1 MCFGTLFVFYQVENN
16 IAMKKIILTT
26 ALSFALVASVMAQDK
41 IWSLDDCM
49 RYAVENSPKVKQ
61 QLYTNNTYKAEQQS
75 AIASFLPSIST
86 QVDAQY
92 RFGRSVDPETN
103 TYVNTSTFNN
113 GYGAYA
119 SLPLFRGGQLIN
131 QWRLAN
137 VNRHL
142 GGILAFAVIFVV
154 VIFVYMSLRLQK
166 QKDDL
171 AINIMDAFITVV
183 YYQGLVKMCSEKLED
198 SQRLLYKTRRQE
210 ELGLKGKADVA
221 QIESQVAGD
230 DYNLTH
236 QQNLYNTAMMTL
248 KNAMNYPS
256 DLALDVDTVVP
267 PVRDILAEESVSA
280 IQDYAMA
287 NNPTALQA
295 DFQLKASKMNYLI
308 TKGKLLPS
316 LSVEAGITTSY
327 FENLK
332 AENAPVAFKNQF
344 KNNRGE
350 YIYFSFSF
358 PLFDGLSRITN
369 MRRARNNVRIAYEKQ
384 TETLRQLQKDV
395 EQAVLDREG
404 YAKETIQM
412 EKKVKA
418 DALAYQVTLRKF
430 EEGLMSPLDVQ
441 TNATTLLNSKADL
454 LQRRLLYTMKCR
466 QVDYYKGQPLIV
478 EN

>member
-1 MCFGTLFVFYQVENN
+1 
-16 IAMKKIILTT
+16 MKKIIITT
-26 ALSFALVASVMAQDK
+26 VLSFSLLAPMLAQDK

-61 QLYTNNTYKAEQQS
+61 QAYTNNTYQAEQQS
-75 AIASFLPSIST
+75 AVASFLPTIST

-92 RFGRSVDPETN
+92 RFGRSVDPGTN

-137 VNRHL
+137 VNRHM
-142 GGILAFAVIFVV
+142 G
-154 VIFVYMSLRLQK
+154 RNDLQK

-171 AINIMDAFITVV
+171 AISIMDAYITVV
-183 YYQGLVKMCSEKLED
+183 YYQGLVKMCADKLED
-198 SQRLLYKTRRQE
+198 SKRLLYKTQRQE

-221 QIESQVAGD
+221 QIESQAAGD

-256 DLALDVDTVVP
+256 DLELEVDTAVP
-267 PVRDILAEESVSA
+267 QVESIRAEESISA

-295 DFQLKASKMNYLI
+295 EFQLKTSKMNYLI

-316 LSVEAGITTSY
+316 LSVEAGISTSY

-332 AENAPVAFKNQF
+332 SETAASSFKSQF

-369 MRRARNNVRIAYEKQ
+369 LRRARNNVRIAYEKQ

-395 EQAVLDREG
+395 ELAVLDREG

-418 DALAYQVTLRKF
+418 DDLAYQVTLRKF

-454 LQRRLLYTMKCR
+454 LQRRLLYMMKCR
-466 QVDYYKGQPLIV
+466 QVDYYKGQPLIG
-478 EN
+478 N

>member
-137 VNRHL
+137 VNRHM
-142 GGILAFAVIFVV
+142 G
-154 VIFVYMSLRLQK
+154 RNDLQK

-210 ELGLKGKADVA
+210 
-221 QIESQVAGD
+221 ESQVAGD

>member
-1 MCFGTLFVFYQVENN
+1 
-16 IAMKKIILTT
+16 MKKIIVTT
-26 ALSFALVASVMAQDK
+26 VLSFSLAASMMGQEK

-61 QLYTNNTYKAEQQS
+61 QVYTNNTYKAEHQS

-119 SLPLFRGGQLIN
+119 SLPIFRGGQLIN

-137 VNRHL
+137 VNRHM
-142 GGILAFAVIFVV
+142 G
-154 VIFVYMSLRLQK
+154 RNDLQK

-171 AINIMDAFITVV
+171 AISIMDAFITVV
-183 YYQGLVKMCSEKLED
+183 YYQGLVKMCEDKLED
-198 SQRLLYKTRRQE
+198 SRKLLYKTRRQE

-221 QIESQVAGD
+221 QIESQAAGD

-236 QQNLYNTAMMTL
+236 QQNLYNTAIMTL

-256 DLALDVDTVVP
+256 DSVLDVDTVVP
-267 PVRDILAEESVSA
+267 PVENILTGESVTA
-280 IQDYAMA
+280 IQDFAMA

-295 DFQLKASKMNYLI
+295 EYQLKVSKMNYLI

-316 LSVEAGITTSY
+316 ISVEAGITTSY

-332 AENAPVAFKNQF
+332 AESTPASFKNQF

-350 YIYFSFSF
+350 YVYFNISI

-395 EQAVLDREG
+395 ELAILDREG

-418 DALAYQVTLRKF
+418 DDLAYQVTLRKF

-454 LQRRLLYTMKCR
+454 LQRRLLYMMKCR
-466 QVDYYKGQPLIV
+466 QVDYFKGQPLI
-478 EN
+478 N